1 MQVFNIP
8 IDEEQ
13 KETTIHGSFDFPL
26 AVYDSVMSRNVL
38 GYINWHWHEELQFC
52 LVTLGTI
59 DFFVG
64 HRQFHLN
71 TGEGI
76 FVNSGCLHMARPG
89 SRPDSSYICVDAGPR
104 LLSGFPGSIFEKK
117 YVLPYIREAGFE
129 SVLFKGNVDWQAE
142 VLVHI
147 RKIYEL
153 CENRA
158 FGYEIECA
166 ALLGQIW
173 LHLLRSCPGE
183 LSADNG
189 SHLRNNAYVQAILN
203 FVNDHYNE
211 PLTISMIAKEVSL
224 SASECCRLFKRVT
237 GDTIFS
243 YLQTYRL
250 SKSVTL
256 LKDSSLPI
264 SQIAYETGF
273 CSTSYFIEVFK
284 KKLNTTPL
292 RYRKTF

>member
-8 IDEEQ
+8 IDHEQ
-13 KETTIHGSFDFPL
+13 KETTIHGSFAFPL

-52 LVTLGTI
+52 LVTSGTI

-89 SRPDSSYICVDAGPR
+89 RQPDSAYICVDAGPR
-104 LLSGFPGSIFEKK
+104 LLSSFPGSVFEKK
-117 YVLPYIREAGFE
+117 YVLPYLREAGFE
-129 SVLFKGNVDWQAE
+129 CVLFKRNVDWQTE

-153 CENRA
+153 CENRV

-250 SKSVTL
+250 SKAVTL